1 MPFLDHFRL
10 IAPFYEMLLG
20 DSHQTDWSMILNL
33 SGGMKIL
40 DVGGGTGRIA
50 HFLLKDKCQVFIAD
64 ESIGMLRQ
72 ALKKIGIRTVCSMA
86 EALPFP
92 SQHFDRVIMVDAF
105 HHMNN
110 QALAAREMF
119 RVLCIGGILAIQEP
133 DINSFAVKLIALA
146 EKILLMR
153 SHFLDS
159 SQISALFDN
168 LPVVVDLHREDR
180 SFWIHV
186 QRMA

>member
-1 MPFLDHFRL
+1 MPFLDHFGL
-10 IAPFYEMLLG
+10 IAPFYEKFLG
-20 DSHQTDWSMILNL
+20 DSRQTDWSQILNL
-33 SGGMKIL
+33 FEGMKIL

-50 HFLLKDKCQVFIAD
+50 HFLLKDKCQVYVAD

-72 ALKKIGIRTVCSMA
+72 ALLKIGIQTVCSNA
-86 EALPFP
+86 EALPFH
-92 SQHFDRVIMVDAF
+92 SQNFERVIMVDAF
-105 HHMNN
+105 HHISN

-119 RVLCIGGILAIQEP
+119 RVLCMGGLLIIQEP

-159 SQISALFDN
+159 GQISALFDN
-168 LPVVVDLHREDR
+168 LPVAIDVQREDR